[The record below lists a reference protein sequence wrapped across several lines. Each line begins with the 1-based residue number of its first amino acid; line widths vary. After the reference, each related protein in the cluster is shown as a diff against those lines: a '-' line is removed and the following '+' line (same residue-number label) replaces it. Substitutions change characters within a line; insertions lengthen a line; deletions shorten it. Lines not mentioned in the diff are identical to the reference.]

1 MLGFY
6 IPQRGTLSLS
16 GTDVAAL
23 DRDDWLRHCGV
34 VMQSGYI
41 FSDTIKANVSLS
53 EDDADMERVKEA
65 VGTAGLTDFIE
76 KLPMGYNTRIGPTGM
91 ELSGGQKQRLL
102 IARAVY
108 KRPEILFLDEAT
120 SSLDATNERAITERL
135 LKLHKGKTLIIAA
148 HRLSTVKN
156 ADRILFMKDGKITE
170 SGTHSELVA
179 LRGEYFRLVG
189 NQLELS
195 V

>member
-1 MLGFY
+1 MSPSQKTTP
-6 IPQRGTLSLS
+6 IR
-16 GTDVAAL
+16 
-23 DRDDWLRHCGV
+23 
-34 VMQSGYI
+34 
-41 FSDTIKANVSLS
+41 
-53 EDDADMERVKEA
+53 ERVKEA

-135 LKLHKGKTLIIAA
+135 LKLHKGKTLD
-148 HRLSTVKN
+148 HRRPPSVNGEKRRQDSVYEGRENNGIRNTFRTRGSQRRVFPARGQPARTVRMSQQKHK
-156 ADRILFMKDGKITE
+156 L
-170 SGTHSELVA
+170 H
-179 LRGEYFRLVG
+179 
-189 NQLELS
+189 
-195 V
+195 

>member
-1 MLGFY
+1 
-6 IPQRGTLSLS
+6 
-16 GTDVAAL
+16 
-23 DRDDWLRHCGV
+23 
-34 VMQSGYI
+34 
-41 FSDTIKANVSLS
+41 
-53 EDDADMERVKEA
+53 
-65 VGTAGLTDFIE
+65 
-76 KLPMGYNTRIGPTGM
+76 MGYNTRIGPTGM